1 MQSQLKIKI
10 PIKSSMTRLCVHGIP
25 RMDCVYCR
33 KLNDILNQNTI
44 THRKLMRLITAISHN
59 STSNITRRLNQ
70 LIEYP
75 RTPIPIS
82 NRMRQ
87 TVRNLINA
95 PGNRAV
101 RERFENAAMNQI
113 IQVEFNLEGTYSG
126 SNSRSPS
133 TSSSSSSAYSR
144 LGSPR
149 NRRARSIT
157 PVSTVRNRSS
167 SPTSNENNMNRFS
180 PPRKKSK

>member
-1 MQSQLKIKI
+1 
-10 PIKSSMTRLCVHGIP
+10 MTRDCIHGIP
-25 RMDCVYCR
+25 RTDCVYCR
-33 KLNDILNQNTI
+33 RLNDVLNQNTI

-59 STSNITRRLNQ
+59 SITNITRRLNQ

-87 TVRNLINA
+87 TARNLINT

-101 RERFENAAMNQI
+101 RERFEDAAMNQI

-126 SNSRSPS
+126 SNTTSPS
-133 TSSSSSSAYSR
+133 RSSSSVSSR

-149 NRRARSIT
+149 NRRARSVT
-157 PVSTVRNRSS
+157 PVSTFRSRSS
-167 SPTSNENNMNRFS
+167 SPASNENNMNRFS

>member
-59 STSNITRRLNQ
+59 SITNITRRLNQ

-87 TVRNLINA
+87 TARNLINA
-95 PGNRAV
+95 PGNRAT
-101 RERFENAAMNQI
+101 RERFENAAMNQVI
-113 IQVEFNLEGTYSG
+113 RVEFGEEGDYSG
-126 SNSRSPS
+126 GNTRSL
-133 TSSSSSSAYSR
+133 SASAVSVYSR
-144 LGSPR
+144 LGTPSV
-149 NRRARSIT
+149 RRARSTT
-157 PVSTVRNRSS
+157 PVSTLRPA
-167 SPTSNENNMNRFS
+167 SPGSNNNNS
-180 PPRKKSK
+180 N

>member
-1 MQSQLKIKI
+1 
-10 PIKSSMTRLCVHGIP
+10 MTRDCIHGIP
-25 RMDCVYCR
+25 RTDCVYCR
-33 KLNDILNQNTI
+33 RLNDVINQNTI

-59 STSNITRRLNQ
+59 SITNITRRLNQ

-87 TVRNLINA
+87 TARNLINT
-95 PGNRAV
+95 PGNRVV
-101 RERFENAAMNQI
+101 RERFEDAAMNQI
-113 IQVEFNLEGTYSG
+113 IQVEFNLEGSYSG
-126 SNSRSPS
+126 SNTASPS
-133 TSSSSSSAYSR
+133 RSSSSVSSR

-149 NRRARSIT
+149 NRRARSVT
-157 PVSTVRNRSS
+157 PVSTFRSRSS

>member
-1 MQSQLKIKI
+1 
-10 PIKSSMTRLCVHGIP
+10 
-25 RMDCVYCR
+25 MDCVYCR

-87 TVRNLINA
+87 TARNLINA

-113 IQVEFNLEGTYSG
+113 IQVEFNLEGPYSG

-133 TSSSSSSAYSR
+133 TSSSSAYSR

-149 NRRARSIT
+149 NRRARSVT
-157 PVSTVRNRSS
+157 PVSTFRNRSS